1 MRKFWKIFLRSLGT
15 YLGLE
20 GGLSFKRFKVKGC
33 QCAFLMHM
41 GTRITTEAVVSL
53 GTEILF
59 TLLQVSVTQLDYFPT
74 PQFAYFLCKSFY
86 CQNIT
91 AILHSTVSLH
101 NNL

>member
-15 YLGLE
+15 YLGLA

-41 GTRITTEAVVSL
+41 GTRFTTEPVVSL

-59 TLLQVSVTQLDYFPT
+59 AFLQVSVSPEM
-74 PQFAYFLCKSFY
+74 
-86 CQNIT
+86 I
-91 AILHSTVSLH
+91 SLPVKTKRIIFFIA
-101 NNL
+101 L

>member
-15 YLGLE
+15 YLGLA

-41 GTRITTEAVVSL
+41 GTRFTTEPVVSL

-59 TLLQVSVTQLDYFPT
+59 TFLQVSV
-74 PQFAYFLCKSFY
+74 
-86 CQNIT
+86 IT
-91 AILHSTVSLH
+91 STMVLSAVIKRVLSP
-101 NNL
+101 N